1 MTLENLIVQASKK
14 CEIFA
19 NPLRSFIAAFLAVKE
34 EATWSE
40 LKDAIEK
47 WAGRVNPNTLSFH
60 LGELADAG
68 FITKV
73 DIRGQPRYRIVN
85 AQLSELKRLVG
96 EDLLKAVKETA

>member
-1 MTLENLIVQASKK
+1 MTLKNLIAQASKK

-19 NPLRSFIAAFLAVKE
+19 NPLRSFIAAFIAVKE
-34 EATWSE
+34 EVTWSE

-47 WAGRVNPNTLSFH
+47 WADRVNPNTLSFH
-60 LGELADAG
+60 LGELIAAG

-73 DIRGQPRYRIVN
+73 DVRGQPRYKIVN
-85 AQLSELKRLVG
+85 DKLPELKRLIG

>member
-1 MTLENLIVQASKK
+1 MTIENLIAEASKK

-47 WAGRVNPNTLSFH
+47 WAGAVNPNTLSFH
-60 LGELADAG
+60 LGKLTDAR
-68 FITKV
+68 FIIKTDV
-73 DIRGQPRYRIVN
+73 RGQPRYKIVN
-85 AQLSELKRLVG
+85 ENLPELKRLIG
-96 EDLLKAVKETA
+96 EDLLKAVKENA

>member
-1 MTLENLIVQASKK
+1 MTIENLIAESSKK

-40 LKDAIEK
+40 LKDALEK

-60 LGELADAG
+60 LGELMNAG

-73 DIRGQPRYRIVN
+73 DVRGQPRYNIVN
-85 AQLSELKRLVG
+85 DKLSELKRLIG

>member
-1 MTLENLIVQASKK
+1 MGLENLIAQASKK
-14 CEIFA
+14 CEVFA
-19 NPLRSFIAAFLAVKE
+19 NPLRSFIAAFIAVKE

-60 LGELADAG
+60 LGELTDAG

-73 DIRGQPRYRIVN
+73 NVRGQPRYRIVN
-85 AQLSELKRLVG
+85 DQLPELKRLIG
-96 EDLLKAVKETA
+96 EDVLKAVKENV

>member
-1 MTLENLIVQASKK
+1 MTIENLIAESSKK

-47 WAGRVNPNTLSFH
+47 WAGTVNPNTLSFH
-60 LGELADAG
+60 LGKLAEAG
-68 FITKV
+68 FIAKADV
-73 DIRGQPRYRIVN
+73 RGQPRYNIVN
-85 AQLSELKRLVG
+85 DKLPELKRLLG
-96 EDLLKAVKETA
+96 EDLLKAIKETA

>member
-1 MTLENLIVQASKK
+1 MTLENLIAQASKK

-19 NPLRSFIAAFLAVKE
+19 NPMRSFIAAFLAVKE

-73 DIRGQPRYRIVN
+73 DVRGQPRYRIVI
-85 AQLSELKRLVG
+85 AQLPELKRLIG
-96 EDLLKAVKETA
+96 EDLLKAVKENA